1 MLSKTLFVLASA
13 ASLASCQSN
22 STIDTNSVPYAT
34 RQAWCSSQ
42 TSSCPLL
49 CLQLSGASGSPTT
62 NTCDATTL
70 DYECIC
76 SNGASPNATEYSQTI
91 PYFTCTQHND
101 QCVTNCNGD
110 SSCQYA
116 CRSDNPCGAR
126 APKHYN
132 VTTTTASTA
141 AATASAT
148 ETPVNTAVDG
158 STGAAP
164 RMVSVEMSHVYGLFA
179 VVGVF
184 TAGFASLM

>member
-1 MLSKTLFVLASA
+1 MVSKSLLVLASA

-22 STIDTNSVPYAT
+22 STINPTSVPYAT
-34 RQAWCSSQ
+34 RQAWCGSQ

-49 CLQLSGASGSPTT
+49 CLQLPGASGSPTT
-62 NTCDATTL
+62 NTCDAATL
-70 DYECIC
+70 NYECVC
-76 SNGASPNATEYSQTI
+76 SNGVSPNATEYSQTI
-91 PYFTCTQHND
+91 PYYTCTEHNN

-110 SSCQYA
+110 SSCQYD

-132 VTTTTASTA
+132 LTTTTASTA
-141 AATASAT
+141 TATAT
-148 ETPVNTAVDG
+148 ETPVNTKVNG

-164 RMVSVEMSHVYGLFA
+164 RMFSIDMSHLYGLCA
-179 VVGVF
+179 VVGAF